1 MEATSHSLLQRA
13 GAGAVDAWARL
24 DRLYRPFLLKWFLAH
39 GVPPTDAED
48 LTQEVM
54 AAAFQELRAF
64 AHSGQVG
71 AFRTWLRRACL
82 HRLLGYRRAR
92 TLRGAPVGGT
102 EFQAQM
108 HEVAGPG
115 HDPAAAWDREHDRE
129 ILRRLFE
136 DLAADF
142 EEKTL
147 RAFRRLAFDG
157 LTAPQVAAE
166 MGLTVGAVYIV
177 KSRVLR
183 RLREKAGGLI
193 DEASLV

>member
-13 GAGAVDAWARL
+13 GSGAVDAWARL
-24 DRLYRPFLLKWFLAH
+24 DRLYRPFLLRWFLAH
-39 GVPPTDAED
+39 EIPPPDAED

-54 AAAFQELRAF
+54 AAAFQELKAF
-64 AHSGQVG
+64 AHSGRVG

-82 HRLLGYRRAR
+82 HRLLGYRRSR
-92 TLRGAPVGGT
+92 QLRGTPVGGT
-102 EFQAQM
+102 EFQAQL

-115 HDPAAAWDREHDRE
+115 DDPAAAWDREHDRE
-129 ILRRLFE
+129 ILRQLIE
-136 DLAADF
+136 DMAADF

-157 LTAPQVAAE
+157 IAAPRVADE
-166 MGLTVGAVYIV
+166 LGPTVGAVYIA

-193 DEASLV
+193 DGDGLA